1 MIDSASSHGRNGLS
15 MREAPAAAPASR
27 NVPNGRQQLT
37 AATRLPS
44 AAIDDTRGPRACAM
58 SRFLHNLRALAL
70 GAMNYN
76 KIVATDTRLELAIS
90 KLNEVRY
97 EIPKVIVGQQDVVEG
112 VIICLIA
119 SGHVLLEGVPG
130 LGKTTLLR
138 TMARAL
144 QLKYSRIQFTP
155 DLMPADIVGSMIME
169 TSDRGSKS
177 LRFQPGPIFANLV
190 LADEINRAT
199 PKTQSALLE
208 AMQERT
214 VTSGN
219 TTHELEAPF
228 LVMATQNP
236 IEMEGT
242 YPLPEAQLDR
252 FLMKILVRY
261 PSREELNRIVER
273 TIQTTEEQVNPV
285 MDRDAI
291 LEVKSV
297 CREVLVAPH
306 VQEFAIQLVMATQPE
321 QTEAHELSKKY
332 IRYGSSPRGAQA
344 LVECGRVRALM
355 RGRYHLSIEDID
367 AVASAVLRHRIILNF
382 DAHADG
388 QTADTIL
395 TAIIRGVSAHASAA

>member
-1 MIDSASSHGRNGLS
+1 M
-15 MREAPAAAPASR
+15 
-27 NVPNGRQQLT
+27 Q
-37 AATRLPS
+37 
-44 AAIDDTRGPRACAM
+44 
-58 SRFLHNLRALAL
+58 
-70 GAMNYN
+70 
-76 KIVATDTRLELAIS
+76 
-90 KLNEVRY
+90 
-97 EIPKVIVGQQDVVEG
+97 G
-112 VIICLIA
+112 VLICLLA
-119 SGHVLLEGVPG
+119 GGHVLLEGVPG

-138 TMARAL
+138 TLARAL

-155 DLMPADIVGSMIME
+155 DLMPADIVGSMIIE
-169 TSDRGSKS
+169 NDDRGGKG

-214 VTSGN
+214 VTSGT
-219 TTHELEAPF
+219 TTHELERPF

-252 FLMKILVRY
+252 FLMKILVTY

-273 TIQTTEEQVNPV
+273 TIQREEVTPVPV

-291 LEVKSV
+291 AEVRAV

-306 VQEFAIQLVMATQPE
+306 VQEYAIQMVMATQPE
-321 QTEAHELSKKY
+321 QKEAHELARKY
-332 IRYGSSPRGAQA
+332 VRYGSSPRGAQA
-344 LVECGRVRALM
+344 LVECGRVHALM
-355 RGRYHLSIEDID
+355 RGRFHLAIEDVTH
-367 AVASAVLRHRIILNF
+367 VAPAVLRHRIILNF

-388 QTADTIL
+388 QTPETIL
-395 TAIIRGVSAHASAA
+395 SAIIKGVTAQASVA